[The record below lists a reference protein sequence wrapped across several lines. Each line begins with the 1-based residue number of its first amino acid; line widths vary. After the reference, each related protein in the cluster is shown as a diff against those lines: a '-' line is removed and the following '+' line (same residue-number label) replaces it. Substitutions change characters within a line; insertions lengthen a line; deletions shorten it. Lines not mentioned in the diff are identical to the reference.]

1 MERFGLP
8 VTESSWNSGS
18 EGLPMS
24 INKEY
29 KKSKAELRKVA
40 VFKGQT
46 EK

>member
-1 MERFGLP
+1 MGFQLQKVVET
-8 VTESSWNSGS
+8 VVVK
-18 EGLPMS
+18 GLPMS